1 MNNEKSTLA
10 DDAFIGMSR
19 TEINNYS
26 LLRLI
31 SAQLTGDWSRAGL
44 EQEASSAA
52 AGVLGR
58 APIGTF
64 IPYDVLADGRRD
76 LDSTTGAGL
85 IGTDHQPDSLIE
97 AIRNESVISRVGAT
111 VMPGLVGDVD
121 IPKQGGVSTATW
133 IDNEGG
139 EVTSES
145 TPTYTTLS
153 LRPKTLRVRVDA
165 SRKMLKQSRPRV
177 EELIRR
183 DLAAAIG
190 QKLDDAAISGAGTSI
205 EPQGIVG
212 ATGISSLVLGDNGA
226 ALTWENLVEME
237 TLLGNHQREAGQAYV
252 LNTATKGALKTSPRH
267 STATVGGFLID
278 DDGKVNGHPCLTSDT
293 LPADGTKGTGT
304 NLSTMIFGAWSSLVI
319 GMWGGLDLV
328 ADKITLGN
336 MGGIVLIG
344 FQDVDLGLRYPGAFT
359 VCEEIVTG

>member
-1 MNNEKSTLA
+1 MNSKKTTLA
-10 DDAFIGMSR
+10 DDAFIGMTR
-19 TEINNYS
+19 AEIQKYS
-26 LLRLI
+26 LLRLV
-31 SAQLTGDWSRAGL
+31 SAQLTGDWSQARL

-64 IPYDVLADGRRD
+64 IPYDVLATERD
-76 LDSTTGAGL
+76 INSSNSGGL

-97 AIRNESVISRVGAT
+97 AIRNESVLSRVGAT

-121 IPKQGGVSTATW
+121 IPKQTGGSAATW
-133 IDNEGG
+133 IDNEGT
-139 EVTSES
+139 EDTSES
-145 TPTYTTLS
+145 TPTYSSIS
-153 LRPKTLRVRVDA
+153 LRPKTLRVRVDT
-165 SRKMLKQSRPRV
+165 SRKMLKQSKPRV

-190 QKLDDAAISGAGTSI
+190 QKLDETAIGGAGTTI

-212 ATGISSLVLGDNGA
+212 ATGVNSLILGDNGS
-226 ALTWENLVEME
+226 ALTWGSLVEME
-237 TLLGNHQREAGQAYV
+237 TLLGNHQREPGQAYV
-252 LNTATKGALKTSPRH
+252 CNTATKGALKTTPRH
-267 STATVGGFLID
+267 PTASVGGFLMD
-278 DDGKVNGHPCLTSDT
+278 ESGRVNGHPCLTSDT
-293 LPADGTKGTGT
+293 LPSDGIKGTGT

-328 ADKITLGN
+328 VDKTTLGN

-344 FQDVDLGLRYPGAFT
+344 FQDVDLNLRYPGAFT
-359 VCEEIVTG
+359 VCDEIVA